1 MSERT
6 VITIQPANSAD
17 GTYDV
22 HEPLP
27 YPFHVDAVTGDVGRQ
42 DFWKG
47 APFRVLGF
55 QKDAA
60 VQQVDLWWEQAA
72 ADPDQIVGMFAVM
85 LDTSE
90 GEPHM
95 YNLTHPIASVAS
107 TKVDAETAG
116 DRGK

>member
-27 YPFHVDAVTGDVGRQ
+27 YPYHVDAATGDVGRQ

-55 QKDAA
+55 QKDVD
-60 VQQVDLWWEQAA
+60 VQQVDLRWEDAA

-90 GEPHM
+90 EEPHM
-95 YNLTHPIASVAS
+95 YNLTRPISSVTC
-107 TKVDAETAG
+107 TKVDAE
-116 DRGK
+116 

>member
-27 YPFHVDAVTGDVGRQ
+27 YPYHVDAATGDVGRQ

-47 APFRVLGF
+47 VPFRVLGF
-55 QKDAA
+55 QKDVD
-60 VQQVDLWWEQAA
+60 VQQVDLWWEEAA

-90 GEPHM
+90 EEPHM
-95 YNLTHPIASVAS
+95 YNLTRPISSVTC
-107 TKVDAETAG
+107 TKVDAE
-116 DRGK
+116 